1 MKNSKTL
8 ALFLCFTLIL
18 GLSFAVAEGDKIG
31 KNNSNEK
38 SLNILKRSNYGSCVS
53 DQTKVKN
60 SCYKQEK
67 TSYKNCASNV
77 KEKYKNQE
85 ITNKTQIK
93 NMKTECRND
102 YKQKMNQCKSSFKSN
117 KENCESLKPDVLTSE
132 SCTAGGGRWNECGS
146 KCAINSQGKQDVAC
160 PTVCETICECGTIV
174 GLTCPSGYIC
184 NIPKNIPDAMGYCK

>member
-1 MKNSKTL
+1 MRNNKTL
-8 ALFLCFTLIL
+8 ALSLCLILVL
-18 GLSFAVAEGDKIG
+18 GLSFVVAEGDQVG
-31 KNNSNEK
+31 KKNSNEK
-38 SLNILKRSNYGSCVS
+38 SLNMFKKSNYGSCVS

-132 SCTAGGGRWNECGS
+132 SCNAGGGRWNECGS
-146 KCAINSQGKQDVAC
+146 KCAINNQGKQDVAC
-160 PTVCETICECGTIV
+160 PTVCDPICECGTIA
-174 GLTCPSGYIC
+174 GLTCPSGYNC
-184 NIPKNIPDAMGYCK
+184 NTPKDIPDAMGYCR